1 MVKEAKC
8 DNIMQDKTP
17 LVSLDDIREDCIGV
31 CQIGVLYDG
40 GETFGQEEREYDLRM
55 STYVAKLELTTWHQD
70 SCVHICYINTL
81 NTLFW

>member
-55 STYVAKLELTTWHQD
+55 STYVAKHRANYMASRKLCTYLLH
-70 SCVHICYINTL
+70 
-81 NTLFW
+81 